1 MYFEDILW
9 AYFVCYIDS
18 HSLIGSFI
26 IHIFSLKKWCK
37 CDGMDVMA
45 SCSALVLSIFE
56 GRDMKLNF
64 LAPQTAS

>member
-18 HSLIGSFI
+18 HSLSGSFI
-26 IHIFSLKKWCK
+26 IHIFSLKKWYK

>member
-18 HSLIGSFI
+18 HSLSGSFI

-45 SCSALVLSIFE
+45 HPALPLFYQSLKGE
-56 GRDMKLNF
+56 
-64 LAPQTAS
+64 T